1 MSAYILWIPLILLVA
16 WLMIIRP
23 QRNARRRAA
32 ELSSSLDVGDEVVTI
47 GGLYGQIVTIDERSV
62 ELDVAEGVTLRFARR
77 AIAGKAPVDEPE
89 ADDLE
94 DDDELED
101 DELEDDELEDDELE
115 DDELEDDDLED
126 DGELGVGDELEDNI
140 EPAEASKEEP
150 AGKPAPNDDKSS
162 SS

>member
-32 ELSSSLDVGDEVVTI
+32 ELSGSLDVGDEVVTI
-47 GGLYGQIVTIDERSV
+47 GGLYGQIVTIDDRSV

-89 ADDLE
+89 DDDVEDDDDLE
-94 DDDELED
+94 DDED
-101 DELEDDELEDDELE
+101 DLE
-115 DDELEDDDLED
+115 EDDDLED
-126 DGELGVGDELEDNI
+126 DAELGVDDELEDNI
-140 EPAEASKEEP
+140 EPGEASKEEP
-150 AGKPAPNDDKSS
+150 ASEPAPSDDKSS
-162 SS
+162 GR